1 MSREK
6 RFLEPNN
13 EANSYVVVSHDG
25 ADSITL
31 VIADCNRHIEL
42 SFSYGGN
49 WTGRTK
55 AQALAK
61 LTKLEK
67 ALAHVREAIE
77 HGKA

>member
-6 RFLEPNN
+6 RFLEPQN

-25 ADSITL
+25 QDDISLT
-31 VIADCNRHIEL
+31 IADCNRQINL

-55 AQALAK
+55 AQSLAK
-61 LTKLEK
+61 LVRLEK
-67 ALAHVREAIE
+67 ALHHVRKAIE
-77 HGKA
+77 NRE

>member
-6 RFLEPNN
+6 KFLEPQN
-13 EANSYVVVSHDG
+13 EANSYFVISHDG
-25 ADSITL
+25 SDDISLEIG
-31 VIADCNRHIEL
+31 DCNRHINL

-61 LTKLEK
+61 LTRLEK

-77 HGKA
+77 QA